1 MKIICHRANING
13 SSTTENLPEQIIK
26 CITLGFDVEIDI
38 WNINNTWFLGHD
50 EPMYKIEL
58 SFLKQYSNNLWIHCK
73 NLSAFSL
80 LLVYKNLNIFY
91 HENDDYTLTSKKYI
105 WTFPKPE
112 YEVLYENQI
121 ILDFE
126 PMNNDKY
133 LYYKN
138 SKIFGLCCDYV
149 LT

>member
-13 SSTTENLPEQIIK
+13 PSSTENSPEQIIH
-26 CITLGFDVEIDI
+26 CITIGFDVEIDV

-50 EPMYKIEL
+50 EPTYKIEL

-80 LLVYKNLNIFY
+80 LLNYENLNIFY
-91 HENDDYTLTSKKYI
+91 HNIDDYTLTSKKYI
-105 WTFPKPE
+105 WTFPKQN
-112 YEVLYENQI
+112 YEIFYKNQI

-126 PMNNDKY
+126 QMTNDKY
-133 LYYKN
+133 MYYKN
-138 SKIFGLCCDYV
+138 TGIFGLCCDYV